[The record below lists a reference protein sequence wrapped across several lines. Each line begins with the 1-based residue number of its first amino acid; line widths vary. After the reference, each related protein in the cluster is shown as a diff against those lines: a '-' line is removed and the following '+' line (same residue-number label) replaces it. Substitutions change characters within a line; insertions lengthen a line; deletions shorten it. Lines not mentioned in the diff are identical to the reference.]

1 MNGAGWTHCLGAPH
15 LQRRVVA
22 VDVRVDQ
29 LWDDVLPQVPQ
40 EALSPELRVHL
51 LHPLR
56 HLGRLS
62 LVEESP
68 DSRRDGAHRRHERI
82 LRVLVRSRHGG
93 EEVGDGLGCHGGQSR
108 RLDNVGRRVELY
120 CLSRAAIDCGQHNI
134 PLGNDKECALQV
146 NLRLDLPRSQSSRFP
161 GLDEPG
167 FPPPPPVLLLHV
179 STVLHVASSVV
190 QRLGNLSC
198 DGLVGVGGSQWCG
211 CCERRLSRRG
221 ANLVELQC
229 ATSVYSPP
237 KTSRA
242 CTHCLTRPSNQR
254 ILVHGGESGRDGV
267 VDCSSRLA
275 QRLCS
280 RCHPRVL
287 LDGRNELR
295 GKSCPS
301 VSCHSLRL
309 LS

>member
-68 DSRRDGAHRRHERI
+68 DSRRDGAHRRHEGI

-120 CLSRAAIDCGQHNI
+120 CLSRTAIDTVVSTIYLSRTTRNAHSRLISVLTFLAPN
-134 PLGNDKECALQV
+134 PPAFPALMSLASLL
-146 NLRLDLPRSQSSRFP
+146 LRLSSFSTY
-161 GLDEPG
+161 
-167 FPPPPPVLLLHV
+167 PPCCTLLA
-179 STVLHVASSVV
+179 ASSSASVI
-190 QRLGNLSC
+190 S
-198 DGLVGVGGSQWCG
+198 
-211 CCERRLSRRG
+211 
-221 ANLVELQC
+221 A
-229 ATSVYSPP
+229 AT
-237 KTSRA
+237 A
-242 CTHCLTRPSNQR
+242 L
-254 ILVHGGESGRDGV
+254 
-267 VDCSSRLA
+267 
-275 QRLCS
+275 
-280 RCHPRVL
+280 
-287 LDGRNELR
+287 
-295 GKSCPS
+295 
-301 VSCHSLRL
+301 
-309 LS
+309 